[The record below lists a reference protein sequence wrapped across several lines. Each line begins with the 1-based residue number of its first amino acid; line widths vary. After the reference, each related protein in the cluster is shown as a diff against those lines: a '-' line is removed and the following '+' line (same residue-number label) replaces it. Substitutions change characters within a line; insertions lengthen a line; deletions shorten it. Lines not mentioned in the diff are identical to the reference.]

1 MTPQVHIVLATYNGE
16 RYIREQI
23 DSILANT
30 VKDISIEI
38 CDDGSA
44 DQTVK
49 IAREYA
55 EKHACIHVHENEK
68 NLGYVKNFI
77 AEGAAARILCFAT
90 RTIYGIRIR
99 SPARWRR

>member
-38 CDDGSA
+38 CDDG
-44 DQTVK
+44 
-49 IAREYA
+49 
-55 EKHACIHVHENEK
+55 
-68 NLGYVKNFI
+68 
-77 AEGAAARILCFAT
+77 
-90 RTIYGIRIR
+90 
-99 SPARWRR
+99 